1 MGYRAHVFTTYQVR
15 YGSGFFSANACDAV
29 NRLLVSYEYLDGG
42 GYRKN
47 LVEYCDQ
54 EESVI
59 ELNRKGLESLV
70 ESLGKKFF
78 NPKEL
83 DALSGIGYSR
93 ENLADVFKRWLK
105 SADKSNNFIRIEWF

>member
-1 MGYRAHVFTTYQVR
+1 MGYRAHVCTTYQVM
-15 YGSGFFSANACDAV
+15 YGAGFFSADACDAV

-59 ELNRKGLESLV
+59 ELSRKGLESLV
-70 ESLGKKFF
+70 ESLEGESF

-93 ENLADVFKRWLK
+93 ENLADIFKLWLE
-105 SADKSNNFIRIEWF
+105 SADKSNSFIRIEWF

>member
-1 MGYRAHVFTTYQVR
+1 MGYRAHVCTTYQVR
-15 YGSGFFSANACDAV
+15 YGSGFFSADSCDAV

-54 EESVI
+54 EEAVI
-59 ELNRKGLESLV
+59 ELSRKGLESLV
-70 ESLGKKFF
+70 ESLEGEFF

-93 ENLADVFKRWLK
+93 ENLADIFKWWLEF
-105 SADKSNNFIRIEWF
+105 ADKSNSFIRIEWF

>member
-1 MGYRAHVFTTYQVR
+1 MGYRAHVCTTYKVR
-15 YGSGFFSANACDAV
+15 YGSGYFSADACDAV

-42 GYRKN
+42 GYRKS

-54 EESVI
+54 EEAVI
-59 ELNRKGLESLV
+59 ELSRKGLESLV
-70 ESLGKKFF
+70 ESLEGEFF

-93 ENLADVFKRWLK
+93 ENLADVLKRWLE
-105 SADKSNNFIRIEWF
+105 SADKSNSFIRIEWF